1 MTNQLTF
8 GQRCGRALKHL
19 RGTPA
24 TARQAFPERTLKAIE
39 TTIADGEAMHQAEVR
54 LIVEAALT
62 PGMAYQGVSNRERA
76 RELFAQYGVWDTED
90 NVGVLIYINLA
101 EHQVDIVADRNV
113 GRRITPE
120 QWQGVCRTMTGG
132 FKEGNFHDST
142 LDALQ
147 QLNTLLQSHFPADG
161 TRGNQLPNEP
171 ILL

>member
-1 MTNQLTF
+1 MTKHLSF

-24 TARQAFPERTLKAIE
+24 TARQAFPAAALKAIE
-39 TTIADGEAMHQAEVR
+39 AAIADGEAIHRAEVR

-62 PGMAYQGVSNRERA
+62 PGMAYQGVTNRERA

-90 NVGVLIYINLA
+90 NCGVLIYIILA
-101 EHQVDIVADRNV
+101 EHQVDIVADRHV

-120 QWQGVCRTMTGG
+120 QWQAICRTMTAG
-132 FKEGNFHDST
+132 FAQGNYHDST
-142 LDALQ
+142 VQALGE
-147 QLNTLLQSHFPADG
+147 LNSLLQHHFPATG
-161 TRGNQLPNEP
+161 ERSNQLPNEP